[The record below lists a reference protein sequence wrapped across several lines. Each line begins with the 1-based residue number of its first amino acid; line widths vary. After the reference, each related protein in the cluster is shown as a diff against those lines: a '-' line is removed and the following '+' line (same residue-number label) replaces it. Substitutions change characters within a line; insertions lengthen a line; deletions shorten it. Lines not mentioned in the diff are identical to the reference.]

1 VPYIDVKAKPDV
13 YDVELINLAKKM
25 ETIYKDICKSTTE
38 HIQFR
43 DAFSRKSSAFDE
55 VY

>member
-1 VPYIDVKAKPDV
+1 VPYIEAKAKPDM

-25 ETIYKDICKSTTE
+25 ETIYKDIYKSTTE
-38 HIQFR
+38 RIQFR

-55 VY
+55 VH